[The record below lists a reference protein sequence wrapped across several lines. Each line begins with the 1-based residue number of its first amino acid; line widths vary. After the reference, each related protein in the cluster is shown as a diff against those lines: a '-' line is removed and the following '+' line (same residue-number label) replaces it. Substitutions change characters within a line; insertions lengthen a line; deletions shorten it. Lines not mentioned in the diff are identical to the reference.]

1 MGGTRILDL
10 VEEGHGGALV
20 GDGGGDCDELAALDL
35 ALAADAAHERRVG
48 GGGRRRGGGGGGHGA
63 RGGGGGRAT
72 AGAAAVDCGCG
83 VETGEQEGNRA
94 EAWG

>member
-48 GGGRRRGGGGGGHGA
+48 GGGRGRGGGRGGGHGA
-63 RGGGGGRAT
+63 RGGGGGRA
-72 AGAAAVDCGCG
+72 AVDCGRG
-83 VETGEQEGNRA
+83 VESGEQEGNGA